1 MTKDDQQWFDA
12 LYTKNFKKLFIMAQR
27 VMHSEAVAE
36 ELVQDVFLVCI
47 CKLNEVRQHENPDK
61 WLAKT
66 MKNLLG
72 NELRR
77 ASRTRESSLDDIKIF
92 LSADIESP
100 FEEIL
105 PQGLTTEER
114 QLLIWHF
121 REQLAYDEIA
131 ERLHI
136 SVLAC
141 RTRVFRAKEHCKA
154 LLAT

>member
-1 MTKDDQQWFDA
+1 
-12 LYTKNFKKLFIMAQR
+12 
-27 VMHSEAVAE
+27 
-36 ELVQDVFLVCI
+36 
-47 CKLNEVRQHENPDK
+47 
-61 WLAKT
+61 
-66 MKNLLG
+66 
-72 NELRR
+72 
-77 ASRTRESSLDDIKIF
+77 LDDIKIF